1 MLIPVPFLALLA
13 PLAMS
18 IADTVPTY
26 NLEPTCR
33 GGMDVVAN
41 PNVTPDARLQ
51 QCLRDEGA
59 ARTELQAKWM
69 QFPAGD
75 RTDCADTAKIG
86 TPSYVELLTCLEM
99 SDQAR
104 KLPK

>member
-1 MLIPVPFLALLA
+1 
-13 PLAMS
+13 MS
-18 IADTVPTY
+18 IADTVPNY

-41 PNVTPDARLQ
+41 PNVTPDARFQ
-51 QCLRDEGA
+51 QCLREENE
-59 ARTELQAKWM
+59 ARTELQGKWM

-75 RTDCADTAKIG
+75 RTDCANTAKIG
-86 TPSYVELLTCLEM
+86 TPSYVELLTCLQM